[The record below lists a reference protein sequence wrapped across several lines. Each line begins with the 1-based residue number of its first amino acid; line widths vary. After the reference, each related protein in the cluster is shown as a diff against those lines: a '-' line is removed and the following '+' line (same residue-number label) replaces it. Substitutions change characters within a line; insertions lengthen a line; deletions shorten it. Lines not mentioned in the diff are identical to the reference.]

1 MKNFNKQNNIVIIR
15 NSNRNIK
22 YSRNEFIFYDNRI
35 LKRNARIMLKKEHVN
50 LKPNSQIEFS
60 NNIFLGVQIEN
71 RDLSSIILKKD
82 KF

>member
-1 MKNFNKQNNIVIIR
+1 MHINNPAYEFNII
-15 NSNRNIK
+15 NRYRDAYAFLLDTSIGNIK
-22 YSRNEFIFYDNRI
+22 GGTGKTFDWDKY
-35 LKRNARIMLKKEHVN
+35 KE
-50 LKPNSQIEFS
+50 LFS